1 MTKNCIKCWLI
12 LCKTIYKY
20 YLIIMQLEEM
30 KYDLVIV
37 GAGPAGL
44 SAAIKLKQL
53 DKKNNSNH
61 SV

>member
-1 MTKNCIKCWLI
+1 MTKNCIKYWLI

-20 YLIIMQLEEM
+20 YLIIMQLDEM

-53 DKKNNSNH
+53 DLSLIH
-61 SV
+61 I

>member
-1 MTKNCIKCWLI
+1 MTKNCIKFWFT

-44 SAAIKLKQL
+44 SAAIELKNL
-53 DKKNNSNH
+53 DM
-61 SV
+61 

>member
-1 MTKNCIKCWLI
+1 
-12 LCKTIYKY
+12 
-20 YLIIMQLEEM
+20 MQLEEM

-53 DKKNNSNH
+53 NQDLLKLRLS
-61 SV
+61 